1 MGARLCRMGMTWSSS
16 APSVTRMNAS
26 AGNVSRTASSCSLTF
41 LSDSKLGLL
50 CPVRVTTSR
59 FSNSFLTSS
68 NFLRV
73 AKMALE
79 SVSPG
84 SASASLAAALR
95 QAFRPTT
102 GPWTLAFLPRS
113 SSRSTQTPLPLLY
126 LGIPWFLAFL
136 GRQAIIYIGEAR
148 ILIYWPL
155 PGRLRAFDVLC
166 GMVLAETHGH
176 SGYGGGHGSHGAPA
190 GAGHGHGHGHKEGTR
205 KPKEAVFVGVLL
217 LLALVLFLALG
228 NQNFLAQN
236 LVPLVFA
243 AFAVFMLW
251 RFDFLLTL
259 SDYERAVIS
268 RFGRV
273 NRVGGPGWC
282 LLLPPIETYETVEL
296 RTQIVDIPKQDV
308 VTKDGIEVKIDAVIY
323 LRVRDEP
330 RSVINSVVKVEDYK
344 RAAELYVVSE
354 IRDVGG
360 TLTMREL
367 ISNVD
372 ELNSRIQATLEKVAH
387 GWGVEIQSVE
397 IRDIDIPKAVL
408 DAMHE
413 EKAAVQ
419 KKLAR
424 MEEAEAHK
432 AEIDAVKEAAE
443 HLSDKAISY
452 YYIKALEKMSEGKS
466 TKIVFPM
473 EISKLAAQISGKL
486 GASVAAQPEA
496 ASAQSDE
503 QLVARY
509 APLLAAALKKEASRR
524 GRNGKKGKGKGNGK
538 KKAKKKAGKQ

>member
-1 MGARLCRMGMTWSSS
+1 M
-16 APSVTRMNAS
+16 
-26 AGNVSRTASSCSLTF
+26 
-41 LSDSKLGLL
+41 
-50 CPVRVTTSR
+50 
-59 FSNSFLTSS
+59 
-68 NFLRV
+68 
-73 AKMALE
+73 
-79 SVSPG
+79 
-84 SASASLAAALR
+84 
-95 QAFRPTT
+95 
-102 GPWTLAFLPRS
+102 
-113 SSRSTQTPLPLLY
+113 
-126 LGIPWFLAFL
+126 
-136 GRQAIIYIGEAR
+136 
-148 ILIYWPL
+148 
-155 PGRLRAFDVLC
+155 C